1 MTSTITATAP
11 LTQDSLTGKPRIA
24 SIDIMR
30 GIVMVIMALDHTRD
44 FYHHATG
51 VFDPTDLTKT
61 NPALFFT
68 RIITHFC
75 APTFVFLSGMSAYIS
90 SQRKSL
96 KELSLF
102 LLTRGLWLI
111 VLEFTVVRFG
121 LVFNLYYDFI
131 IFQVIWVIGASMI
144 VLAGLIYL
152 GQRAVLAIGLILVFG
167 HNLLDTFQLGPED
180 GGYMAWLIIQ
190 QSGFVATGPEKFYLI
205 AYPLLPWLGIML
217 TGYGVG
223 FIYNRTFDNSSRK
236 KILMYSGLTSI
247 FIFVVLRYTNLYG
260 DLSSWSTQK
269 NMMFTLM
276 SFVNVTKY
284 PVSLQYTLMTLG
296 PVLIVMSWMENLKTN
311 FLEPMRI
318 IGRVPLF
325 YYILHF
331 YVIHFTSLCVY
342 MIISDISWSDIDF
355 HFSKGFGGIPAG
367 TGYAL
372 GWVYVAWI
380 SIVVALYPLCRW
392 YHYYKS
398 TRQHWWLGYL

>member
-1 MTSTITATAP
+1 MTSTITATTP
-11 LTQDSLTGKPRIA
+11 LTQDSLVGKPRIA

-68 RIITHFC
+68 RIVTHFC
-75 APTFVFLSGMSAYIS
+75 APTFVFLSGISAYIS

-102 LLTRGLWLI
+102 LFTRGVWLI
-111 VLEFTVVRFG
+111 FLEFTVVRFG

-131 IFQVIWVIGASMI
+131 IFQVIWVIGASMV
-144 VLAGLIYL
+144 VLAGLIFL
-152 GQRAVLAIGLILVFG
+152 GHRIVLAIGLILVFG
-167 HNLLDTFQLGPED
+167 HNLLDVIQLGPEHN
-180 GGYMAWLIIQ
+180 GHMVWLIIQ
-190 QSGFVATGPEKFYLI
+190 QSGFVASGSGEFYLI

-217 TGYGVG
+217 TGYGAG
-223 FIYNRTFDNSSRK
+223 LIYNKTFDSARRK
-236 KILMYSGLTSI
+236 NILMYTGLASI
-247 FIFVVLRYTNLYG
+247 FIFIVLRYTNVYG
-260 DLSSWSTQK
+260 DPSSWSTQK
-269 NMMFTLM
+269 NMMFTFM
-276 SFVNVTKY
+276 SFLNVTKY

-296 PVLIVMSWMENLKTN
+296 PVLIIMSWMENLKTN
-311 FLEPMRI
+311 ILEPMRI

-331 YVIHFTSLCVY
+331 YIIHFTSLCVY
-342 MIISDISWSDIDF
+342 MIVSDVSWSDIDF

-392 YHYYKS
+392 YHHYKS
-398 TRQHWWLGYL
+398 THQHWWLGYL